1 MSFKFQLFVY
11 FFFLHTYSGSTITQ
25 CGPDGK
31 CICKAG
37 VTGDKCDQCDAN
49 YWNFNDRGCE
59 TCDCKPEGSLNNV
72 PQCDAE
78 TGNCDCK
85 NNVEGKKCDKCMAG
99 HFHIDSDN
107 DFGCTPCFCY
117 GHTAD
122 CALMDGYVKSKIIII
137 FLISFFFS
145 FLFFSILYYFV

>member
-1 MSFKFQLFVY
+1 M
-11 FFFLHTYSGSTITQ
+11 
-25 CGPDGK
+25 
-31 CICKAG
+31 
-37 VTGDKCDQCDAN
+37 TGDKCDQCDAN

-122 CALMDGYVKSKIIII
+122 CALMDGYVKSKTTESPRTVWSS
-137 FLISFFFS
+137 L
-145 FLFFSILYYFV
+145 